1 MLENFSQR
9 VEAQSPSSAGATKG
23 TKSPSHTSLQLS
35 WQWDLPELMWQPH
48 PVPTTVMF
56 KEWLWDLG
64 VLPNLFPP
72 NPLKYLAAI
81 HDQKESSHQDHSK

>member
-9 VEAQSPSSAGATKG
+9 VEAQSPSSGATKG

-48 PVPTTVMF
+48 PVPCGMA
-56 KEWLWDLG
+56 LG
-64 VLPNLFPP
+64 VLPDLFLP
-72 NPLKYLAAI
+72 NQLKYLAPI
-81 HDQKESSHQDHSK
+81 HDQKESSRQDHSI